1 MFASNDFTDLTAE
14 FVRNPTQLIGIPL
27 AIVGAVFLSLGA
39 QFQHRGVTKVE
50 ANSGVDARTGL
61 NVGQLK
67 QLLARPSWVLGTLML
82 GFAIAFQLTAL
93 VWSPL
98 IIVQPLGAI
107 ALVITAI
114 LNARINKV
122 DLNRA
127 SVIAI
132 SACVGGVALFVT
144 VAALVAGEK
153 PVTRAELITVLIMLA
168 IVLVLF
174 ALGFVFFRK
183 RSRALFYILAAGIIY
198 GFVATLAKVVINRI
212 VNQNFDWLTVLCV
225 VALLAATGIGAYFV
239 QTAYSSGPPDL
250 VIAGLTVVD
259 PMVAVAIGIVVLDE
273 ASNAPLWAMIGFVVA
288 GAIAVWG
295 VFQLARHHP
304 QAQNHAQA
312 SG

>member
-1 MFASNDFTDLTAE
+1 MLASNDFGDLTAE
-14 FVRNPTQLIGIPL
+14 FVRDPSQLIGIPL

-50 ANSGVDARTGL
+50 ANSGVDARSGL
-61 NVGQLK
+61 SINQMKL
-67 QLLARPSWVLGTLML
+67 LLARPSWVLGSLML

-107 ALVITAI
+107 ALVITSI

-122 DLNRA
+122 KLNRA

-132 SACVGGVALFVT
+132 SACVGGVGLFVT
-144 VAALVAGEK
+144 IAALVAGEK
-153 PVTRAELITVLIMLA
+153 AVTDQDLIVILIMLA
-168 IVLVLF
+168 IVLILF
-174 ALGFVFFRK
+174 ALGFLLFRK
-183 RSRALFYILAAGIIY
+183 RSKALFFILAAGIIY

-212 VNQNFDWLTVLCV
+212 INENFDWLTMLCV

-273 ASNAPLWAMIGFVVA
+273 ASGAPLWAMIGFAVA
-288 GAIAVWG
+288 GALAVWG

-304 QAQNHAQA
+304 QVL
-312 SG
+312 

>member
-1 MFASNDFTDLTAE
+1 MFANNDFNDLTAE
-14 FVRNPTQLIGIPL
+14 FVRNPSQLIGIPL

-50 ANSGVDARTGL
+50 ENSGVDARSGL

-67 QLLARPSWVLGTLML
+67 QLLARPSWVLGSLML
-82 GFAIAFQLTAL
+82 AFAIAFQLTAL

-107 ALVITAI
+107 ALVITSV
-114 LNARINKV
+114 LNARIHKMK
-122 DLNRA
+122 LNRA

-153 PVTRAELITVLIMLA
+153 PVTTVDLLTVLVMLGV
-168 IVLVLF
+168 VLVVF

-183 RSRALFYILAAGIIY
+183 RSKALFFILAAGIIY

-212 VNQNFDWLTVLCV
+212 VNENFDWLTVLCV

-273 ASNAPLWAMIGFVVA
+273 ASGAPLWAMIGFAVA
-288 GAIAVWG
+288 GVLAVWG

-304 QAQNHAQA
+304 QVQP
-312 SG
+312 

>member
-1 MFASNDFTDLTAE
+1 MFANNDFNDLTAE
-14 FVRNPTQLIGIPL
+14 FVRNPSQLIGIPL

-39 QFQHRGVTKVE
+39 QFQHRGVAKVE
-50 ANSGVDARTGL
+50 ANSGVDARSGL

-82 GFAIAFQLTAL
+82 AFAIAFQLTAL

-107 ALVITAI
+107 ALVITAV
-114 LNARINKV
+114 LNARIYKV
-122 DLNRA
+122 KLNHA

-132 SACVGGVALFVT
+132 TACVGGVALFVT

-153 PVTRAELITVLIMLA
+153 PVTTVDLLTVLIMLGVVL
-168 IVLVLF
+168 IVF

-183 RSRALFYILAAGIIY
+183 RSKALFFILAAGIIY

-212 VNQNFDWLTVLCV
+212 VNENFDWLTVLCV

-273 ASNAPLWAMIGFVVA
+273 ASNAPLWAMIGFAVA
-288 GAIAVWG
+288 GALAVWG

-304 QAQNHAQA
+304 QVQP
-312 SG
+312 